1 MFEIDVVT
9 PKPAQVRLKSSQNVS
24 LVSCN
29 IMGHDVLQI
38 LIDIAKSEKR
48 PPTSPPPPISGS
60 ALSLLLPRS
69 DGVSYHSARAAAI
82 MTVTGVE
89 CT

>member
-48 PPTSPPPPISGS
+48 PPTSPPPPPHFWIRPVPIV
-60 ALSLLLPRS
+60 ASL
-69 DGVSYHSARAAAI
+69 
-82 MTVTGVE
+82 
-89 CT
+89 

>member
-48 PPTSPPPPISGS
+48 PPPHLSTPPPAHFWIRPVPIV
-60 ALSLLLPRS
+60 ASL
-69 DGVSYHSARAAAI
+69 
-82 MTVTGVE
+82 
-89 CT
+89 

>member
-24 LVSCN
+24 LVSCY
-29 IMGHDVLQI
+29 IMEHDVLQI

-48 PPTSPPPPISGS
+48 PPPRPFLDPPCPYCCLALMGLVTTPLERPPS
-60 ALSLLLPRS
+60 
-69 DGVSYHSARAAAI
+69 
-82 MTVTGVE
+82 
-89 CT
+89 